1 MQTKAK
7 FVTPDDFL
15 NYTGIDLDS
24 ELRDSGSPADSNKA
38 DMFLCR
44 VERRFLTFVDS
55 SSFRNYDWDELA
67 YHPRDLEAMKT
78 AILEQALYVFK
89 NGDLSIDSG
98 YDQQRGTTIEK
109 NDLMRREISTQA
121 IDILKNAGLFNQ
133 NVANKRRYTSFF

>member
-98 YDQQRGTTIEK
+98 YDPQRGTTIEK
-109 NDLMRREISTQA
+109 SDLMRREISAQA

>member
-1 MQTKAK
+1 
-7 FVTPDDFL
+7 
-15 NYTGIDLDS
+15 
-24 ELRDSGSPADSNKA
+24 
-38 DMFLCR
+38 
-44 VERRFLTFVDS
+44 
-55 SSFRNYDWDELA
+55 
-67 YHPRDLEAMKT
+67 MKT

-98 YDQQRGTTIEK
+98 YDPQRGTTIEK